1 MSLRFIVYLLNHEF
15 EVNSYHVAME
25 VWIEPKLGKCVC
37 DRDVKSN
44 EKDFMQFA
52 NGLDFIEIAQQ
63 FLCREHQQVL
73 FESSFNRLK
82 QDCQDGNSWEEDSES
97 TPEPVRNRP
106 SNPSESSDRPYA
118 IYNNRF
124 NENRLEEVFKNRM
137 NRLLYVPTTFDLALL
152 LQHGVKASFKLK
164 ILHSMKSTLIIFN
177 LFSKHLTATFSFL
190 IT

>member
-1 MSLRFIVYLLNHEF
+1 
-15 EVNSYHVAME
+15 ME

-37 DRDVKSN
+37 DRAVKSN

-97 TPEPVRNRP
+97 TPEPIKNRP
-106 SNPSESSDRPYA
+106 SNPSESFDRPYA

-124 NENRLEEVFKNRM
+124 NENRLDEVFKNRM
-137 NRLLYVPTTFDLALL
+137 NRLGYVPTTFDLALL
-152 LQHGVKASFKLK
+152 LQHGVKARFKLH
-164 ILHSMKSTLIIFN
+164 I
-177 LFSKHLTATFSFL
+177 L
-190 IT
+190 ITSQYEAYTNYFKFIFETFDSNFFISHYLNQVLYVQTSPMMLTLT